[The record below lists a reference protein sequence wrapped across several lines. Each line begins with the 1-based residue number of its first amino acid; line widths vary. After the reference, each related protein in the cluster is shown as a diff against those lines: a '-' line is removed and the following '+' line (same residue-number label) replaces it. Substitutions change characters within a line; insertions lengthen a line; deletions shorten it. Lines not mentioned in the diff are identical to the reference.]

1 MELVSLYLK
10 QKMSYDNNVNVMQC
24 EIIPKNY
31 TVDSTQNRDYW
42 RTLVNAA
49 LNLQVP

>member
-1 MELVSLYLK
+1 MSDVRLDLK
-10 QKMSYDNNVNVMQC
+10 KIGIGVRSWINSAQGK
-24 EIIPKNY
+24 
-31 TVDSTQNRDYW
+31 DYW